1 MITEKEF
8 LKSYRI
14 MGEEEKKDYLAR
26 VERWTEETFPHLLA
40 LAESWEKVPV
50 KDFDEGLRLAS
61 ALRNAR
67 AFIAVAQRY
76 EAARA
81 IRKLNAYLAE
91 VREKSGLSKKA
102 VRKASDKTRYR
113 AVVPEK
119 GVPQEDGTLVRR
131 EYVPEEVDRRRPEHL
146 AQYIGILPPE
156 LQRRCAAFPDMYL
169 ALAEYR
175 GRLEVLSEHPDAD
188 REAVAEFARK
198 SVRQEQEIRS
208 LWAEVDAAVAAAYG
222 EESPE
227 EQQDYTQDMKRPG
240 DCTKE
245 EIDAMEDL
253 QRQDFCRKQRIDAN
267 KRYVRRKDVKM
278 TDEYRR
284 QLRLRIRELME
295 WGESVPEKAHEMCAA
310 AGVVI
315 SGFNDRE
322 EKA

>member
-1 MITEKEF
+1 MIAEKDF
-8 LKSYRI
+8 LKSYRM

-26 VERWTEETFPHLLA
+26 VERWSEETFPHLLA
-40 LAESWEKVPV
+40 LADSWEKVPV

-67 AFIAVAQRY
+67 GFISVVQRY

-81 IRKLNAYLAE
+81 VRKLNAYLAE

-119 GVPQEDGTLVRR
+119 GFPQEDGTLVRR
-131 EYVPEEVDRRRPEHL
+131 EYVAEEVEHRRPEHL

-156 LQRRCAAFPDMYL
+156 LQRRTAAFPDMYL

-188 REAVAEFARK
+188 QEAIAEFARK

-222 EESPE
+222 ETQEA
-227 EQQDYTQDMKRPG
+227 EQDFSQDMKRPG

-245 EIDAMEDL
+245 EIDAMDDL
-253 QRQDFCRKQRIDAN
+253 QRQDFCRKQRIEAN

-278 TDEYRR
+278 TDEYRK
-284 QLRLRIRELME
+284 QMRLRIRELME
-295 WGESVPEKAHEMCAA
+295 WGESIPAKAYEMCTA
-310 AGVVI
+310 AGITV
-315 SGFNDRE
+315 SGFNERE
-322 EKA
+322 GKS